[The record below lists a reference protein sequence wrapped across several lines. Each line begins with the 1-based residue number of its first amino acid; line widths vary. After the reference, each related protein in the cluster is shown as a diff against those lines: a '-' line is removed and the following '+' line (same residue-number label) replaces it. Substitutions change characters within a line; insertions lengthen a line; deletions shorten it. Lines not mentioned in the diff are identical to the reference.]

1 MPCIVRGGKGVAAM
15 NFRCSTV
22 GEALGYARSLILA
35 GNKGVR
41 IQDDLGHLIE
51 ARNSKLVVRGESPFV
66 MI

>member
-1 MPCIVRGGKGVAAM
+1 M

-51 ARNSKLVVRGESPFV
+51 GEELEACCQGRKSLRDDLTVV
-66 MI
+66 